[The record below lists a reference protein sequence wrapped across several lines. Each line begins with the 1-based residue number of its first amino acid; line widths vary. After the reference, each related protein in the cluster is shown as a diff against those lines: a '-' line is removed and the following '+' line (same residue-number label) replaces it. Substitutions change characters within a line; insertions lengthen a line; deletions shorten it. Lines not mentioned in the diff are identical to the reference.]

1 MSVMAAATTPP
12 VHDSAVTSVNRACF
26 STRPTCTASE
36 CRSRT
41 RLIFFKN
48 SLMNALPKRHHFVPI
63 GRRGIMNAKRARR
76 RAAGNHADAEAGDDQ
91 RNPMRWCEY
100 AFEQYKGEPAEQRAD
115 GARHPR
121 KESAAEAKRNPVK
134 RVRA

>member
-1 MSVMAAATTPP
+1 MMPNPPVKRRSKNRIGGGLTISKRRKSANAAHCIAKEAGITKNKTSQNATTSSQWP
-12 VHDSAVTSVNRACF
+12 AAG
-26 STRPTCTASE
+26 TCAPS
-36 CRSRT
+36 
-41 RLIFFKN
+41 
-48 SLMNALPKRHHFVPI
+48 
-63 GRRGIMNAKRARR
+63 ARR

>member
-1 MSVMAAATTPP
+1 MLFQNAITNSVQKAAIRSSNMMPNPP
-12 VHDSAVTSVNRACF
+12 VKRRSKNRIGDGLTISKRRKSA
-26 STRPTCTASE
+26 
-36 CRSRT
+36 
-41 RLIFFKN
+41 
-48 SLMNALPKRHHFVPI
+48 NAAHCIAKEA
-63 GRRGIMNAKRARR
+63 GIMNAKRARR